1 MAETASQA
9 PPAVDWEA
17 FAPLYDEHHER
28 LYRVALLLCHGSRPA
43 AEDAVA
49 ETFIKVHRAWAA
61 GGVDHFFP
69 YARRALVNHVMGQYR
84 SEQVATRY
92 QGVQSGD
99 LRGVRPVEDTIVDAT
114 TAFEVLEQLP
124 PRQRTAVV
132 LRFYEDLSYEQIA
145 QTMEVS
151 VGTAKAQVSVG
162 LQRLRALLD
171 EQARHA

>member
-114 TAFEVLEQLP
+114 TAFEVLGAAA
-124 PRQRTAVV
+124 TAPAHRRRPAL
-132 LRFYEDLSYEQIA
+132 LRGPLLRADRPA
-145 QTMEVS
+145 MEVS

-162 LQRLRALLD
+162 LQRLRALLG
-171 EQARHA
+171 EQARQA